1 MHMEGFASTDVFF
14 KKMVMECMAQLANH
28 CNNVATTEEIKQLI
42 AN

>member
-1 MHMEGFASTDVFF
+1 MHMEGFTTTAIFL

-28 CNNVATTEEIKQLI
+28 YNNVATTDDIKQLI